1 MEMIDLATAASGL
14 NVLILIALISVYARN
29 YLKLKT
35 NFGLG
40 LMLFAALLLLHNLA
54 AVYFQVMMIMY
65 YTSEVAGFALILN
78 VLEALGLA
86 ILAYISLK

>member
-14 NVLILIALISVYARN
+14 NVLILIALISVYAKN
-29 YLKLKT
+29 YIKIKT

-65 YTSEVAGFALILN
+65 YTSEVAGFAFILN

-86 ILAYISLK
+86 VLAYISLK